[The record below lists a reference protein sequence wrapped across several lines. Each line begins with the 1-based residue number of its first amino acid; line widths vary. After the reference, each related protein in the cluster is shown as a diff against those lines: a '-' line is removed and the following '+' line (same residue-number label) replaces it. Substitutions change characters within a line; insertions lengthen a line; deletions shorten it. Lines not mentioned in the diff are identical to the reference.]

1 MEKIFTEN
9 GIPTNYVKLYYPDDN
24 YLYSVFDERKTR
36 MYISAE
42 MQHFNNLE
50 LKCEEPTSEKEVIL
64 YGIWVDTNK
73 NKGNK
78 PSGVKKND
86 VKEPDRK
93 LDEESGKEEKND
105 NDDDNDKGEEC
116 GEDKYGNCF
125 DDGSLTLRISN
136 LSLLLFICLVL
147 I

>member
-64 YGIWVDTNK
+64 YGIWLDTNK

-78 PSGVKKND
+78 PSGVKKMMSKNQIGNWMRNQ
-86 VKEPDRK
+86 VKKRK
-93 LDEESGKEEKND
+93 MIMMMIMIKVKSVEKINM
-105 NDDDNDKGEEC
+105 E
-116 GEDKYGNCF
+116 
-125 DDGSLTLRISN
+125 I
-136 LSLLLFICLVL
+136 VL
-147 I
+147 MMVL

>member
-50 LKCEEPTSEKEVIL
+50 LKCEEPTSEKEIIL

-78 PSGVKKND
+78 PSGVKKMMSKNQIGNWMRNQ
-86 VKEPDRK
+86 VKKRK
-93 LDEESGKEEKND
+93 MIMMIMIKVKSVEKINM
-105 NDDDNDKGEEC
+105 E
-116 GEDKYGNCF
+116 
-125 DDGSLTLRISN
+125 I
-136 LSLLLFICLVL
+136 VL
-147 I
+147 MMVL